1 MVPVVLGLVLTS
13 VTAILILLADY
24 VLKAA
29 ADTGAHTLS
38 MPVVAGCLLYVAS
51 AVVWFIAMR
60 HVPLG
65 QAAVAYSM
73 LSLVGLVGIGVIAF
87 GEGFGWREGLGLGFA
102 LIAMALIL
110 KG

>member
-13 VTAILILLADY
+13 VTAVLILFADY
-24 VLKAA
+24 MLKAA
-29 ADTGAHTLS
+29 ADTGAATLS
-38 MPVVAGCLLYVAS
+38 VPVIAGCVLYVAS

-87 GEGFGWREGLGLGFA
+87 DESFGWREGVGLGFA
-102 LIAMALIL
+102 LLAMALIV

>member
-1 MVPVVLGLVLTS
+1 MVPVMLGLALTS
-13 VTAILILLADY
+13 VTALLILLADY
-24 VLKAA
+24 MLKAA
-29 ADTGAHTLS
+29 ADTGAATLS
-38 MPVVAGCLLYVAS
+38 IPVVAGCALYVAS
-51 AVVWFIAMR
+51 AVVWFVAMR

-73 LSLVGLVGIGVIAF
+73 LSLLGLVGIGVIVF
-87 GEGFGWREGLGLGFA
+87 DESFGWREGVGLGFA